1 MELPLADHWVWLIL
15 GCILV
20 SAELLAPGYFLM
32 WIGAAALLTGVVST
46 VLPIGITL
54 QLALF
59 SVSAIAAVYAG
70 RQFFSFKPQSADP
83 KLNDKGARL
92 VGEIV
97 TVVEAIDSGRGRV
110 KLGDGVWTAKGNDA
124 AAGSKVRITGVDGQV
139 LLVEA
144 V

>member
-1 MELPLADHWVWLIL
+1 MGLPLVDHWVWLIL
-15 GCILV
+15 GCVLV

-46 VLPIGITL
+46 VLPIGVTV
-54 QLALF
+54 QLAVF
-59 SVSAIAAVYAG
+59 SISAIAAVYAG
-70 RQFFSFKPQSADP
+70 RHFFSSSPVSADP

-124 AAGSKVRITGVDGQV
+124 PAGTKVRITGVDGQV

-144 V
+144 A